1 MNCSELF
8 EKFIEYKRLFVC
20 ARTLEKYWPIVKSLK
35 EVYGMT
41 PASELTKADVPK
53 FISHIQSE
61 GKAPETLKRKLFLL
75 KAGWDWAIEC
85 EFVGK
90 NPWKNLPKL
99 VRENPVEMPKPFTA
113 EEVQRILD
121 TFDSFPNYKQ
131 LTPFVK
137 FLFGTGA
144 RTGEAIG
151 LRWGDVTPDCKKC
164 TFRSQLARGM
174 RKAPK
179 TGRVR
184 TVIFSPSI
192 QNLLSGMR
200 PENPNP
206 DSLIFLWNGNPID
219 AMNFRARPWTKVLEK
234 AGVDYR
240 KPYCTR
246 HTFISH
252 CLEAGLNPVNVAAMC
267 GNSTRVIYA
276 HYAGAIHTPQLPEIC
291 QLSS

>member
-20 ARTLEKYWPIVKSLK
+20 DRTLEKYWPIVKSLE
-35 EVYGMT
+35 EVYGLT
-41 PASELTKADVPK
+41 PANQLTKADVPK

-75 KAGWDWAIEC
+75 KACWDWAIEC
-85 EFVGK
+85 ELVGK

-99 VRENPVEMPKPFTA
+99 VRENPVEMPKPFTS
-113 EEVQRILD
+113 EEIQKIID
-121 TFDSFPNYKQ
+121 GFESFPNYKQ
-131 LTPFVK
+131 LVPFVK
-137 FLFGTGA
+137 FLFLTGC

-151 LRWGDVTPDCKKC
+151 LRWGDVTPDCRVAKIQ
-164 TFRSQLARGM
+164 TQLARGE
-174 RKAPK
+174 RKRTK
-179 TGRVR
+179 TGKSR
-184 TVIFSPSI
+184 TLFLTPQL
-192 QNLLSGMR
+192 QNLLLGMR

-206 DSLIFLWNGNPID
+206 DALIFLWNSNPVD
-219 AMNFRARPWTKVLEK
+219 AMNFRARPWKKVLEK

-252 CLEAGLNPVNVAAMC
+252 CLEKGINPVDVAAMC

-276 HYAGAIHTPQLPEIC
+276 HYAGVIHPPQIPEIC